1 MNQVLWE
8 MPVPSSALTRGP
20 IFAALLKREC
30 ELSFYFERGDGE
42 KKTGIIFDG
51 VEAYKCTHMTA
62 RSVDMINTAYDK
74 LVRIDDSPW
83 LAEVKANS
91 YEYYAKRQPTPRELR
106 HLMICF
112 DDGPCYEFICTG
124 FKPV

>member
-1 MNQVLWE
+1 MNRVLWE

-20 IFAALLKREC
+20 SFAALLKREC
-30 ELSFYFERGDGE
+30 ELSFYVESDDGD
-42 KKTGIIFDG
+42 KKAGILFDG

-62 RSVDMINTAYDK
+62 RSVEMINTAYDK
-74 LVRIDDSPW
+74 LVRLDDSPW

-91 YEYYAKRQPTPRELR
+91 SAYYTKRQGAPKELQ

-112 DDGPCYEFICTG
+112 DDGPCYEFICIG
-124 FKPV
+124 FKPF